1 MADRWS
7 DMLDELSRQRAEVAR
22 VGDALR
28 TLTAHAVSPDRLV
41 SVTVDAR
48 GLLVDLGIDQRA
60 MRRLRAD
67 QLSEQITVLVRD
79 ADRQLT
85 DRRNQILAAA
95 VQPVPDYAD
104 VRLCGDGP
112 TEASDD

>member
-48 GLLVDLGIDQRA
+48 GLLVDLVIDQRA

-67 QLSEQITVLVRD
+67 QLSEQITTLVRD

-85 DRRNQILAAA
+85 NRRNQILAAA

-112 TEASDD
+112 AGASDD